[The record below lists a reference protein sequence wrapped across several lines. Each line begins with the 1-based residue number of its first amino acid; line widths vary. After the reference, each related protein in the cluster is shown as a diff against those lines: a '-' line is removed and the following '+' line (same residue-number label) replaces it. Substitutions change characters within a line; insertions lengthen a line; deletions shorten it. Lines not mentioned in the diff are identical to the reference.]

1 MNEAR
6 PYHHGPVTRDCPV
19 ECLQSVL
26 SQRAWSALARG
37 DSFFSA
43 PPKNVGDV
51 LEIQAEDKLQ
61 FIRGLGRGH
70 LGEIETVLRELFG
83 DPPPT
88 GHLGSAREADDE
100 GLPEKAGHDGP
111 SSQGKPDARCPICGT
126 PADFPPGAEEPEP
139 FPLPRPVK
147 DGSTTARA
155 LAWMAANCHRN
166 AVKVADIA
174 EAVGLGTRA
183 LEAAF
188 QKDLGR
194 GPVRMM
200 TDMRLHRVHL
210 ALSGQGPALASLDE
224 AAVAAGYRK
233 TGRFSAAY
241 RDRYGREP
249 ALPATGRDMTR
260 IALPPLAG
268 PDEESDRR

>member
-6 PYHHGPVTRDCPV
+6 PHHHGPITRDCPV
-19 ECLQSVL
+19 ECLQSAL
-26 SQRAWSALARG
+26 SRRAWSPLARG

-43 PPKNVGDV
+43 PPKSVGDV

-61 FIRGLGRGH
+61 FIRGLGRGY
-70 LGEIETVLRELFG
+70 LGEIETALRDLFG
-83 DPPPT
+83 DPPPR
-88 GHLGSAREADDE
+88 GHLRSAHEAVDE
-100 GLPEKAGHDGP
+100 GSTEEDGQTDR
-111 SSQGKPDARCPICGT
+111 QGKPDTRCPVCGT
-126 PADFPPGAEEPEP
+126 PAGLPPREEDPEQ
-139 FPLPRPVK
+139 FPLPRRVEE
-147 DGSTTARA
+147 GSTTARA

-166 AVKVADIA
+166 TVQVADIA